1 MVRKCDF
8 ENFKSCASA
17 LSPYRQ
23 PSAAGIRWFCHA
35 GHNFANVSDG
45 HKQPLRAH
53 PVPFLI
59 LLASFGQWLNLSVMP
74 LRMRECSRFL
84 LITLPLAC
92 RKVDATIAIM
102 KTITALLALCT
113 LTFAAI
119 AEPALTIYNQNFAVV
134 RDTVPL
140 DLKAGANPVVYSGAT
155 AQVEPDSVILRDPAG
170 KHSLQIL
177 EQNYRNDPVS
187 QELLLSLFEG
197 KTIDFQNIR
206 TKDNTQITELIPGKI
221 VRSGFVPGGGNTQ
234 PIIEVNGK
242 LQFSLPGEPLF
253 PDLGSD
259 TILKPAFNWL
269 LQSDKAGSFDA
280 EVGYV
285 TEGFDWS
292 ASYNLVSPEKGDL
305 CDLVGWITMNNN
317 SGKAFENAKI
327 KLMAGDVNKIQPPGG
342 MGGAM
347 FSRRAMPMAM
357 LAMDSAAPVSEK
369 AFDEFHLYSIARPT
383 TLHDHETKQ
392 VEFVHAEKMFA
403 PTIYVYDGTQGYQ
416 FYGLNYDRGYGQS
429 DNKKIIVQREFKNAE
444 TNQLGI
450 ALPAG
455 KLRFYRRDDDGQLQ
469 FVGEN
474 TIDHTPRN
482 ETVRITTGNSF
493 DLVGE
498 RKQTD
503 FHVDTAEK
511 WMDETFEIKL
521 RNRKKTDAVEIRV
534 VEHLYRWSNW
544 SITAKSDEFTKKDS
558 QTIEFRIPVK
568 PDEEKTVTYTVHY
581 SW

>member
-1 MVRKCDF
+1 MKTLA
-8 ENFKSCASA
+8 SILLLGAAATLAASA
-17 LSPYRQ
+17 Q
-23 PSAAGIRWFCHA
+23 
-35 GHNFANVSDG
+35 
-45 HKQPLRAH
+45 
-53 PVPFLI
+53 
-59 LLASFGQWLNLSVMP
+59 
-74 LRMRECSRFL
+74 
-84 LITLPLAC
+84 
-92 RKVDATIAIM
+92 
-102 KTITALLALCT
+102 
-113 LTFAAI
+113 
-119 AEPALTIYNQNFAVV
+119 PALTIYNQNFAVV

-140 DLKAGANPVVYSGAT
+140 DLKSGATAVRYTDAT

-206 TKDNTQITELIPGKI
+206 TKDSTQIRELINGKI
-221 VRSGFVPGGGNTQ
+221 VRSGYVPGGGNTQ

-242 LQFSLPGEPLF
+242 LQFSLPGQPLF
-253 PDLGSD
+253 PDLGND

-269 LQSDKAGSFDA
+269 LQSDQPGKFDA
-280 EVGYV
+280 EVGYI
-285 TEGFDWS
+285 TGGFDWS
-292 ASYNLVSPEKGDL
+292 ASYNLVSPEKGDIV
-305 CDLVGWITMNNN
+305 DLVGWITMNNQ
-317 SGKAFENAKI
+317 SGKTFENAKI
-327 KLMAGDVNKIQPPGG
+327 KLLAGDVNKIQPPQAW
-342 MGGAM
+342 GA
-347 FSRRAMPMAM
+347 FRAVKGMAM
-357 LAMDSAAPVSEK
+357 NAALEDRAAVTEK

-403 PTIYVYDGTQGYQ
+403 PTIYVYDGATGYQ
-416 FYGLNYDRGYGQS
+416 FYGLNYDQGYGQS
-429 DNKKIIVQREFKNAE
+429 VNKKVIVQREFKNAE

-455 KLRFYRRDDDGQLQ
+455 KLRFYRRDDGGQLQ

-482 ETVRITTGNSF
+482 ETVRVTTGNAF

-498 RKQTD
+498 RKQTN
-503 FHVDTAEK
+503 FRVDMADK
-511 WMDETFEIKL
+511 WIDETFEIKL

-544 SITAKSDEFTKKDS
+544 NITAKSDEFTKKDA
-558 QTIEFRIPVK
+558 QTIEFRVPVK
-568 PDEEKTVTYTVHY
+568 PDEEKVITYTVHY

>member
-1 MVRKCDF
+1 MKR
-8 ENFKSCASA
+8 
-17 LSPYRQ
+17 
-23 PSAAGIRWFCHA
+23 
-35 GHNFANVSDG
+35 
-45 HKQPLRAH
+45 
-53 PVPFLI
+53 
-59 LLASFGQWLNLSVMP
+59 LASILCLGTAA
-74 LRMRECSRFL
+74 
-84 LITLPLAC
+84 TL
-92 RKVDATIAIM
+92 
-102 KTITALLALCT
+102 TAL
-113 LTFAAI
+113 

-140 DLKAGANPVVYSGAT
+140 DLKVGANSVRYAGAT

-197 KTIDFQNIR
+197 KTIDFEKLR
-206 TKDNTQITELIPGKI
+206 MKDNTQVSELIPGKI
-221 VRSGFVPGGGNTQ
+221 IRSGFVPGGGNEQ

-242 LQFSLPGEPLF
+242 LQFSLPGQPLF
-253 PDLGSD
+253 PDLGSE

-269 LQSDKAGSFDA
+269 LQSDKSGAFDA

-285 TEGFDWS
+285 TGGFDWN
-292 ASYNLVSPEKGDL
+292 ASYNLVSPEKGDQ
-305 CDLVGWITMNNN
+305 CDLVGWITMNNT
-317 SGKAFENAKI
+317 SGKTFENAKI
-327 KLMAGDVNKIQPPGG
+327 KLMAGDVNKIQPPPP
-342 MGGAM
+342 MAFAGAM
-347 FSRRAMPMAM
+347 RAMAFD
-357 LAMDSAAPVSEK
+357 AVEKQIPVSEK

-383 TLHDHETKQ
+383 TLHNRETKQ
-392 VEFVHAEKMFA
+392 VEFVHAEKMYA
-403 PTIYVYDGTQGYQ
+403 PTIYVYDGADGYR
-416 FYGLNYDRGYGQS
+416 FYGLNYDRNYGQS
-429 DNKKIIVQREFKNAE
+429 GNKKILVQREFKNAE

-455 KLRFYRRDDDGQLQ
+455 KLRFYRRDSDGQLQ

-482 ETVRITTGNSF
+482 ETVRVTTGNSF

-498 RKQTD
+498 RKQTN
-503 FHVDTAEK
+503 FHVDTGDK
-511 WMDETFEIKL
+511 WINETFEIKL

-544 SITAKSDEFTKKDS
+544 DITAKSDEFTKKDS

-568 PDEEKTVTYTVHY
+568 PDEERTVTYTVHY